1 MTLPEVLTY
10 FGLLITAYGATQEY
24 IRLKIRLASKVWLY
38 VFFVSLVFLYLS
50 TLEPLRDELKN
61 GFAVKIFF
69 SDFFWEAK
77 YWIVVTINFLSLFFI
92 LKNGKLRKSNQKEF
106 LDLMYE
112 MKSSKNEYLID
123 KLIYDNA
130 GILIKLR
137 FEKSFIHRL
146 RYSSHDM
153 LKDLLYK
160 GKMPLQRRVKK
171 KIQNFIYKILDF
183 CVPKYDNRIGEIFD
197 NTIEN
202 KEFIKKLA
210 KSNEQLGIK
219 ILKTIVENEAY
230 GLNFPRVFL
239 IEVFK
244 NPKSFIHQNMF
255 EKAGGDIGEL
265 LFKYQHF
272 EKLDLGLNI
281 CWAILEL
288 IENNPDLMIK
298 NYDKNS
304 DNELVKAIRNMM
316 YRLNDIDPMQMHLS
330 NLPYYIQK
338 ELLKYVRLDS
348 ERDESVAISLLIS
361 FYHAL
366 ASLQKKIDP
375 KQDMIN
381 LLNYLYSTLPDNV
394 EYSPSSMIRLGCAYV
409 DYIFGDLRKVSID
422 VAFEQFKQLFEKWE
436 YSYKNNDHLRKMF
449 LVLLDKRRD
458 RDDCQAW
465 IHYSGNK
472 DNNRIWSEMTK
483 YLEEEKNE

>member
-1 MTLPEVLTY
+1 MTLSEVLTY
-10 FGLLITAYGATQEY
+10 LGLLIAAYGATQEY
-24 IRLKIRLASKVWLY
+24 IRLKMRLVSKVWLY
-38 VFFVSLVFLYLS
+38 VFFVSLVVLYLS
-50 TLEPLRDELKN
+50 TLGPLRDELKN
-61 GFAVKIFF
+61 GFAIKIFF
-69 SDFFWEAK
+69 SDFCWEAK

-106 LDLMYE
+106 LDLIHE
-112 MKSSKNEYLID
+112 IKSSKNEYLID

-130 GILIKLR
+130 DILIKLR

-153 LKDLLYK
+153 LQNLLNE
-160 GKMPLQRRVKK
+160 GTVPLKRRVKK
-171 KIQNFIYKILDF
+171 KIKNFIYKILDF
-183 CVPKYDNRIGEIFD
+183 CIPKYDSCIGEIFD

-230 GLNFPRVFL
+230 GLNFSRVFL
-239 IEVFK
+239 VEVFK
-244 NPKSFIHQNMF
+244 NPRSFIHQNMF

-265 LFKYQHF
+265 LFEYQHF

-288 IENNPDLMIK
+288 IEDNPDLMIK
-298 NYDKNS
+298 NY
-304 DNELVKAIRNMM
+304 NEISENEIIKAIRNIMC
-316 YRLNDIDPMQMHLS
+316 RLNDINPMQMHLS
-330 NLPYYIQK
+330 SLPYHIQK
-338 ELLKYVRLDS
+338 ELLKFVKFDS
-348 ERDESVAISLLIS
+348 EYDEGVAISLLIS

-375 KQDMIN
+375 KQDRIN

-394 EYSPSSMIRLGCAYV
+394 EYSPSSMIRLGCAYIE
-409 DYIFGDLRKVSID
+409 YIFGDFREVSIEE
-422 VAFEQFKQLFEKWE
+422 AFEQFKQLFEKWE
-436 YSYKNNDHLRKMF
+436 YSYKNNNYLKKMF
-449 LVLLDKRRD
+449 LVLLDKGRY
-458 RDDCQAW
+458 RDDCDDW
-465 IHYSGNK
+465 IHYSGNI

-483 YLEEEKNE
+483 YLEEEKK